1 MIPKGLT
8 TSKETGLYQVE
19 IVVHDEE
26 DTQITET
33 YSIEILVA
41 ESDCGPQEEMFCE
54 TKIVDGIGIE
64 TC

>member
-1 MIPKGLT
+1 M
-8 TSKETGLYQVE
+8 
-19 IVVHDEE
+19 VHDEE

-54 TKIVDGIGIE
+54 TKIVDGIGSE